1 MRIFWI
7 TLLVV
12 LCAVIAGIFTVQ
24 PTFHHETTPSI
35 LRVGILP
42 DENEDALRERYDP
55 LLEYLSAKIG
65 VDTRLVLP
73 SDYSDLVRL
82 FRDREVELANFGGL
96 TFVRAHVLYDA
107 MPLVM
112 RDVDTRFT
120 SWFLVKDGEAA
131 HDLTDFKGKRFT
143 FGSRLSTSGHLMP
156 RHFLQTEMQ
165 IIPEEFFSEV
175 RYSGAHDKTVNLVR
189 DGVVD
194 LGVANSEIVRTM
206 ARVGR
211 VNENDL
217 RVLWETPPYND
228 YVWAVHD
235 DLNEGIKTQLRDAFL
250 ELNADDSVQGKILKG
265 MGTEG
270 FLPAGDR
277 DFLLL
282 QQIAGTLGLLH
293 PKIK

>member
-1 MRIFWI
+1 
-7 TLLVV
+7 
-12 LCAVIAGIFTVQ
+12 
-24 PTFHHETTPSI
+24 
-35 LRVGILP
+35 
-42 DENEDALRERYDP
+42 
-55 LLEYLSAKIG
+55 
-65 VDTRLVLP
+65 
-73 SDYSDLVRL
+73 
-82 FRDREVELANFGGL
+82 
-96 TFVRAHVLYDA
+96 
-107 MPLVM
+107 M

-120 SWFLVKDGEAA
+120 SWFLVKDGETA
-131 HDLTDFKGKRFT
+131 HDLTDFKGKIFT

-175 RYSGAHDKTVNLVR
+175 RYSGAHDKTVNLVL

-206 ARVGR
+206 TRDGR
-211 VNENDL
+211 VKENDL
-217 RVLWETPPYND
+217 HVLWETPPFND
-228 YVWAVHD
+228 YVWAVQD

-250 ELNADDSVQGKILKG
+250 ELDVDDSVQGKILKN

-282 QQIAGTLGLLH
+282 QQIADTLGLLD
-293 PKIK
+293 PKLK